1 VMMDE
6 EIVQGQSDSQ
16 SKRRLSRKSEYKD
29 CPTPK
34 RFLVLTADTGLG
46 HRITAQSLA
55 NALSDLYGDCC
66 EVKIVNPM
74 NDARAPDFL
83 REGQTDYDKA
93 VREMPEL
100 YQLGYQMSDVPLA
113 AAIIET
119 GLTVMLSE
127 VVRDLLIRYQP
138 DAIITTHQNYL
149 APLRAVFDSDGR
161 RIPLLTVVTDLSD
174 VHQMWF
180 NPVSDLCFV
189 PNELVREQAIKYGL
203 QPEKVKVTG
212 IPVSPEM
219 AKQEQDVAAIRAKL
233 GWRQDLRT
241 VLIVGGKRVANLSD
255 ALRVLN
261 HSGLPLQLAIVAGGD
276 NELFQTSSN
285 MKWHLPTYL
294 YNFVDNM
301 ATLMHASD
309 CVICKA
315 GGLIVTESLACG
327 LPLILFGVIPGQET
341 GNANYVVESGAGEL
355 ALSAFDVLEIM
366 HHWLDNGAELLA
378 RRAYNARQ
386 LGRPYASYEVAEMVW
401 AAAQQGPSSQPK
413 GILRGLA
420 GLNNWLE
427 YLDSLLKREFRLK
440 EAGTATH
447 LSSEES

>member
-1 VMMDE
+1 MDE
-6 EIVQGQSDSQ
+6 AIVHGQSGSPPE
-16 SKRRLSRKSEYKD
+16 RRLSRRPEQRD
-29 CPTPK
+29 CPAPR
-34 RFLVLTADTGLG
+34 RFLLLTADTGLG

-55 NALSDLYGDCC
+55 SALTDLYGDCC
-66 EVKIVNPM
+66 QVEIANPM
-74 NDARAPDFL
+74 NDARTPEFL
-83 REGQTDYDKA
+83 REGQADYDKA

-127 VVRDLLIRYQP
+127 VVRDLLNRCQP
-138 DAIITTHQNYL
+138 DAIVTTHQNYL
-149 APLRAVFDSDGR
+149 APLRAVFEGNGR
-161 RIPLLTVVTDLSD
+161 RIPLFTVVTDLSN

-189 PNELVREQAIKYGL
+189 PNELVREQALKYGL
-203 QPEKVKVTG
+203 PPEKIRVTG

-219 AKQEQDVAAIRAKL
+219 AKQEEDVAAIREKL
-233 GWRQDLRT
+233 GWRTDLKT
-241 VLIVGGKRVANLSD
+241 VLVVGGKRVANLPD

-261 HSGLPLQLAIVAGGD
+261 HSALPLQLAVVAGGD
-276 NELFQTSSN
+276 NELYQTLLN
-285 MKWHLPTYL
+285 TKWHLPAHL

-341 GNANYVVESGAGEL
+341 GNANYVVDSGAGEL
-355 ALSAFDVLEIM
+355 AQSAFDVLEILL
-366 HHWLDNGAELLA
+366 HWLENGGELLA
-378 RRAYNARQ
+378 RRASNARQ

-401 AAAQQGPSSQPK
+401 AAAQEGPSRQPK
-413 GILRGLA
+413 GILKGLA
-420 GLNNWLE
+420 GLNSWLE

-440 EAGTATH
+440 ETGKTAH
-447 LSSEES
+447 LGSEEG